1 MTTLG
6 ARRDQAVASADHYSQ
21 EIEMD
26 LTSTASHGGTRL
38 VALVAA
44 ALLVLS
50 LGALPAEAQ
59 PQQEGLVNVNISDV
73 TLQLPIAIAANV
85 CDVNVNVL
93 AEQIRDG
100 GAECDAD
107 ATSDAVID
115 GGEDCEA
122 PTQEGLVN
130 VNINCLFI
138 QVPVAVAANICDVNV
153 NALATQLRDGGAE
166 CEAVADPD
174 ATL

>member
-1 MTTLG
+1 MTATTTANPV
-6 ARRDQAVASADHYSQ
+6 AR
-21 EIEMD
+21 
-26 LTSTASHGGTRL
+26 RL

-50 LGALPAEAQ
+50 LGAVPAQAQ
-59 PQQEGLVNVNISDV
+59 TQEGLVNVNVSDV
-73 TLQLPIAIAANV
+73 TVQLPITIAANI

-93 AEQIRDG
+93 TEQLRDG

-107 ATSDAVID
+107 ADSDAVFGPEVED
-115 GGEDCEA
+115 GEA

-130 VNINCLFI
+130 VNVSDVII

-153 NALATQLRDGGAE
+153 NVLARQFRDGGAE
-166 CEAVADPD
+166 CDADAESI
-174 ATL
+174 ATT

>member
-1 MTTLG
+1 MTATTTANPV
-6 ARRDQAVASADHYSQ
+6 AR
-21 EIEMD
+21 
-26 LTSTASHGGTRL
+26 RL

-50 LGALPAEAQ
+50 LGAVPAQAQ
-59 PQQEGLVNVNISDV
+59 TQEGLVNVNLDGV
-73 TLQLPIAIAANV
+73 NVQLPIAIAANV
-85 CDVNVNVL
+85 CDVNVNAL
-93 AEQIRDG
+93 AEQLRDG

-115 GGEDCEA
+115 DGDECEA

-130 VNINCLFI
+130 VNVSCLFI

-153 NALATQLRDGGAE
+153 NVLARQLRSGGAE
-166 CEAVADPD
+166 CVAVADSD
-174 ATL
+174 ANV